1 MDNSKKQSEENN
13 IRLTEEFKKNVWNR
27 AEERWQKKAMKEGR
41 VYEKKPYVSEAD
53 KKAAARRER
62 IAALK
67 AELKQ
72 LLTEEEK
79 DSLFESLKAEDL
91 G

>member
-1 MDNSKKQSEENN
+1 MDKKQKEEPHVW
-13 IRLTEEFKKNVWNR
+13 LTEERKRNIHEQ
-27 AEERWQKKAMKEGR
+27 AEKRWAAKAKKEGWQ
-41 VYEKKPYVSEAD
+41 YQPKPYVSEAERQ
-53 KKAAARRER
+53 AAARRER

-79 DSLFESLKAEDL
+79 EQLFASIKAENLD
-91 G
+91 

>member
-1 MDNSKKQSEENN
+1 MDKKQKEEPQVW
-13 IRLTEEFKKNVWNR
+13 LTEERKR
-27 AEERWQKKAMKEGR
+27 HIHEQAEKRWAAKAKKEGWQ
-41 VYEKKPYVSEAD
+41 YTSKPYVSEAERQ
-53 KKAAARRER
+53 AAARRER

-79 DSLFESLKAEDL
+79 DSLFESIKAEHL

>member
-1 MDNSKKQSEENN
+1 MDKKQKEEPQVW
-13 IRLTEEFKKNVWNR
+13 LTEERKRNIHEQ
-27 AEERWQKKAMKEGR
+27 AEKRWAAKAKKEGWQ
-41 VYEKKPYVSEAD
+41 YTPKPYVSEAE
-53 KKAAARRER
+53 KQAAARRER

-79 DSLFESLKAEDL
+79 DSLFESIKAEHL
-91 G
+91 V

>member
-1 MDNSKKQSEENN
+1 MDKKQKEEPQVW
-13 IRLTEEFKKNVWNR
+13 LTEERKRNIHEQ
-27 AEERWQKKAMKEGR
+27 AEKRWAAKTKKEGWQ
-41 VYEKKPYVSEAD
+41 YTPKPYVSEAE
-53 KKAAARRER
+53 KQAAARRER

-79 DSLFESLKAEDL
+79 DSLFESIKAEHL
-91 G
+91 V

>member
-1 MDNSKKQSEENN
+1 MDNKQKEEPQVW
-13 IRLTEEFKKNVWNR
+13 LTEERKRNIHEQ
-27 AEERWQKKAMKEGR
+27 AEKRWAAKAKKEGWQ
-41 VYEKKPYVSEAD
+41 YTPKPYVSEAE
-53 KKAAARRER
+53 KQAAARRER

-79 DSLFESLKAEDL
+79 ESLFESIKAEHL